1 MPSTTKATL
10 PLSGSN
16 REDLAPAVTLLPVT
30 ELELRALAQVL
41 WVIGR
46 NDLEALHRRVIAAW
60 GELAA

>member
-1 MPSTTKATL
+1 MSLKSESTI
-10 PLSGSN
+10 PLSAGN
-16 REDLAPAVTLLPVT
+16 REDLAPPVTLIAFT
-30 ELELRALAQVL
+30 EPELCALAQVL